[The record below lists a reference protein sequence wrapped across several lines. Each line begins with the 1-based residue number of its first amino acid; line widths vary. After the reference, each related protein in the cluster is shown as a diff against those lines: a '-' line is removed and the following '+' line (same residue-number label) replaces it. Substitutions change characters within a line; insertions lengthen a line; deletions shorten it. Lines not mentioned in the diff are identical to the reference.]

1 MPIRINLLAEAQAAE
16 EARRRDPVKLSIWIG
31 SFVVCLVALWIFK
44 LQLDLLFANR
54 TFRAE
59 EKMWENLQKPY
70 YEALTNRATI
80 TRMEAKLAS
89 LNRLST
95 NRFLWGTLLDALQQV
110 SVEGVVVK
118 NIKGTQ
124 SFRVDP
130 GTPSKTVDGKTK
142 PAIPAFSVAQ
152 CSVEIRG
159 CDYAVE
165 EQSYSRYKEQLNQL
179 PYFLTRLGVNE
190 GFTLSGSLGQATSDP
205 QDPARLYVNFTLICH
220 FPEVRRNE

>member
-31 SFVVCLVALWIFK
+31 GFIVCLVALWIFK

-54 TFRAE
+54 AFRAE
-59 EKMWENLQKPY
+59 EKAWGNIQKPY
-70 YEALTNRATI
+70 FEALTNRAAI
-80 TRMEAKLAS
+80 TRMEIKLAD

-95 NRFLWGTLLDALQQV
+95 NRFLWGTFLDALQQV
-110 SVEGVVVK
+110 SVEKVVVK
-118 NIKGTQ
+118 NIKGIQ
-124 SFRVDP
+124 VFHVDP
-130 GTPSKTVDGKTK
+130 GAPSKTVNGKKT
-142 PAIPAFSVAQ
+142 PVIPAFSVER

-165 EQSYSRYKEQLNQL
+165 EQNYSRYKERLNQL
-179 PYFLTRLGVNE
+179 PYFLTHLGANE
-190 GFTLSGSLGQATSDP
+190 GFTLSGSLGQPTSDP
-205 QDPARLYVNFTLICH
+205 QDPSRQFVNFTLICH